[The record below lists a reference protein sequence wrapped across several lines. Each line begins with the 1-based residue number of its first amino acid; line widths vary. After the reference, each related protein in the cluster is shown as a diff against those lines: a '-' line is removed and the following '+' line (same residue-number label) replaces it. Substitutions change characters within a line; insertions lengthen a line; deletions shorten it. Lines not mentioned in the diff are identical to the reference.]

1 MNRRSPNAFMNAVG
15 SSAEMSPMPD
25 SVVHFEIPVDNMT
38 RAQKF
43 YKDTFG
49 WSINAIPE
57 MGYAILGT
65 AINNEE
71 DRPTQPGAIN
81 GGMLKREDPVKH
93 TVVTINVGSIDE
105 AEKRVQKNG
114 GKMIRKKLPVGDM
127 GFAAYLQDSEG
138 NVVGL
143 WETKSQ

>member
-1 MNRRSPNAFMNAVG
+1 MNAFG

-25 SVVHFEIPVDNMT
+25 SVVHFEIPVDNMA

-43 YKDTFG
+43 YKETFG
-49 WSINAIPE
+49 WSINAMPE

-71 DRPTQPGAIN
+71 GRPTQPGAIN

-93 TVVTINVGSIDE
+93 TVVTIKVGSIDE
-105 AEKRVQKNG
+105 AEKRIQKNG

-127 GFAAYLQDSEG
+127 GFAAYFQDSEG